1 MSSTNN
7 IFPELEGKIFKRYS
21 KVPVHM
27 LSGMRPDPYETRNS
41 IAWILQTKDLN
52 YSIKEKKLT
61 FEYEDEIIEL
71 YSQFEVDTF
80 KRLNKKLFDQGFFK
94 EYVGEQSP
102 VNVTN
107 TVSDNELLDIA
118 NIRSNEAFAVEINK
132 LTSPLTLERLK
143 QIATA
148 AGKSVKKIQLIDSR
162 IEALEDGDN

>member
-27 LSGMRPDPYETRNS
+27 IAGMRPDPYETRKS
-41 IAWILQTKDLN
+41 ISWVLQTKDEN
-52 YSIKEKKLT
+52 YSIREKQLT
-61 FEYEDEIIEL
+61 FEYEDEVIEL

-80 KRLNKKLFDQGFFK
+80 KRLNKNLFDQGFFK
-94 EYVGEQSP
+94 EYIGEQAA
-102 VNVTN
+102 VNTTN
-107 TVSDNELLDIA
+107 TISDNELENIA

-162 IEALEDGDN
+162 IEALEDGDS

>member
-7 IFPELEGKIFKRYS
+7 IFPELEEKIFKRYS

-27 LSGMRPDPYETRNS
+27 LSGMRPDPYETRKS
-41 IAWILQTKDLN
+41 IPWILQSKDKN
-52 YSIKEKKLT
+52 YNIKAKHLE
-61 FEYEDEIIEL
+61 FEYEDEVIEL

-80 KRLNKKLFDQGFFK
+80 KRLNKNLFDQGFFK
-94 EYVGEQSP
+94 EYAGEQAP
-102 VNVTN
+102 VNTTN
-107 TVSDNELLDIA
+107 TISDNELENIA